1 MLRRS
6 MLALIPLSL
15 ILAGCG
21 PKKSP
26 PGPGVSNKPPMP
38 GQTGALTAGHPPGGT
53 ATPGPGGTTGG
64 TGALGNAPGGLT
76 GK

>member
-15 ILAGCG
+15 ILAGCA

-38 GQTGALTAGHPPGGT
+38 GQTGALTAGQAPGGT
-53 ATPGPGGTTGG
+53 ATAGSGGAGS
-64 TGALGNAPGGLT
+64 LGNAPGGLT